1 MWIELTQ
8 GRLFNGIVLWT
19 WHWCSG
25 SHTDRFLDELNNCHL
40 LKKVIIQCNLV
51 SWLLDNRSLKT
62 GHIELLILCSALFYA
77 DLLSAKLPSVPEEYI
92 PDDMFRGRNVGLD
105 VLAIQQE
112 ATVPQTQMSQ
122 PQAVVQ
128 QPMEQTPTDS
138 PLQYTATIFAQPET
152 DASFRT
158 FGPGSLHQG
167 TYIIKMTETFLYVN
181 SLGSL
186 TNNIDSQ
193 YVFFRICWT
202 DWYCKIRHHT
212 YVRGICFKFHLSYW
226 PSWFLV
232 VFLQFCQVWIAHV
245 KWPRRAF
252 FTSLTSFMILFPSH
266 LLLCNLFDWKP

>member
-1 MWIELTQ
+1 
-8 GRLFNGIVLWT
+8 
-19 WHWCSG
+19 
-25 SHTDRFLDELNNCHL
+25 
-40 LKKVIIQCNLV
+40 V

-193 YVFFRICWT
+193 YVFFRIC
-202 DWYCKIRHHT
+202 
-212 YVRGICFKFHLSYW
+212 
-226 PSWFLV
+226 
-232 VFLQFCQVWIAHV
+232 
-245 KWPRRAF
+245 
-252 FTSLTSFMILFPSH
+252 
-266 LLLCNLFDWKP
+266 